1 MGDHVRFTHSR
12 ESERDERSFTDRQ
25 MADMERIK
33 SILDPVFP
41 LTINE
46 WLCVFIRSESPDGE
60 LAWWIGFTA
69 TYSDYTKGMSLDKC
83 RIAFENLIQITNKS
97 TLITT
102 VRNRGE

>member
-1 MGDHVRFTHSR
+1 MDDHVTLTHSR
-12 ESERDERSFTDRQ
+12 ESEHDERSFTDRQ

-46 WLCVFIRSESPDGE
+46 WLCVFISSENPDGE

-69 TYSDYTKGMSLDKC
+69 TYSDYTKGMSLDQC
-83 RIAFENLIQITNKS
+83 RIAFEQLIQFTNKN
-97 TLITT
+97 TLVGA
-102 VRNRGE
+102 VRNGSE